1 MQTCC
6 KAMSHFVFC
15 VIYPIFP
22 RNIID
27 VSHLHYF
34 LLFMLQVQSDLK
46 IFCSSGIP
54 GGQKASPNNRL
65 CSNE

>member
-34 LLFMLQVQSDLK
+34 PLFMLQVQSDL
-46 IFCSSGIP
+46 
-54 GGQKASPNNRL
+54 SPVLLARL
-65 CSNE
+65 FPVGL